1 MRLHLFGSGTQLLS
15 LGLPGGSRQ
24 LTSGSD
30 CASQQYTG
38 HCVRKLWLPWALRT
52 FVVALLTVS
61 VLLPAAAQVKPVR
74 RVLILNELGPGSPAI
89 NLIDG
94 EIRARLERS
103 PYQIELYTESLETT
117 LFPDPAI
124 QKEFFDSYIHK
135 YRDRKPDVIIAVGP
149 SPVHFLVQSHEKFF
163 TDTPVVFCV
172 TTPEMVGNPTLDS
185 SFTGVWEMP
194 DFTKTLEVAL
204 KLLPSTRH
212 IVVVGG
218 VSPYDRANEAIIKDG
233 LRRYETRFDVT
244 YLTDLD
250 MPTLLEPLIEELY
263 HPAGWNLGRRRGN
276 SIHHCHPVESHGR
289 PSCERTSLPRG

>member
-1 MRLHLFGSGTQLLS
+1 MRSHSFREGIQLFHS
-15 LGLPGGSRQ
+15 GLPGGSRR

-30 CASQQYTG
+30 FASQQYTG
-38 HCVRKLWLPWALRT
+38 HRVRKLCLPWALGT
-52 FVVALLTVS
+52 IVMALLTIS
-61 VLLPAAAQVKPVR
+61 PLQPAAAAQVKETR
-74 RVLILNELGPGSPAI
+74 RVLILNELGPASPAI

-103 PYQIELYTESLETT
+103 PYQIELYSESPETT

-124 QKEFFDSYIHK
+124 QKELFDSYIRK

-149 SPVHFLVQSHEKFF
+149 TAVHFLVQSHEKFF
-163 TDTPVVFCV
+163 ADIPVVFCV
-172 TTPEMVGNPTLDS
+172 TTPEMVGNPTLNS

-218 VSPYDRANEAIIKDG
+218 VSRMASAAMKHG
-233 LRRYETRFDVT
+233 L
-244 YLTDLD
+244 
-250 MPTLLEPLIEELY
+250 M
-263 HPAGWNLGRRRGN
+263 
-276 SIHHCHPVESHGR
+276 
-289 PSCERTSLPRG
+289 

>member
-1 MRLHLFGSGTQLLS
+1 MRSDLFGANTLLFL
-15 LGLPGGSRQ
+15 LGQPSGSRR

-30 CASQQYTG
+30 FASHQYIG
-38 HCVRKLWLPWALRT
+38 HRVRQPCLPWALGT
-52 FVVALLTVS
+52 FVMALLTIS
-61 VLLPAAAQVKPVR
+61 PPQPTAAAQVKETR
-74 RVLILNELGPGSPAI
+74 RVLILNELGPASPAI

-124 QKEFFDSYIHK
+124 QKDFFDSYIHK
-135 YRDRKPDVIIAVGP
+135 YRDRKPNVIIAVGP

-163 TDTPVVFCV
+163 ADTPVVFCV

-212 IVVVGG
+212 IVVVGESRSMTG
-218 VSPYDRANEAIIKDG
+218 PMRRLSRMASAATKHG
-233 LRRYETRFDVT
+233 L
-244 YLTDLD
+244 
-250 MPTLLEPLIEELY
+250 M
-263 HPAGWNLGRRRGN
+263 
-276 SIHHCHPVESHGR
+276 
-289 PSCERTSLPRG
+289 